1 MQNQSEGQIIKNII
15 NILKL
20 KEEREAIKDRIIK
33 NIK

>member
-1 MQNQSEGQIIKNII
+1 MQNRSEGQIIKNII